1 MYFDQVSL
9 ASTYTGQF
17 VLVTP
22 PPPEFYKPKHSR
34 LCLHCN
40 SYFMVVYVG
49 KYVSRCTSS
58 ICIGTTVFI
67 QYSTRRVLRISV
79 LVGI

>member
-9 ASTYTGQF
+9 ASTYTGQI
-17 VLVTP
+17 VLVTAP
-22 PPPEFYKPKHSR
+22 LPEFYKPKHSR

-49 KYVSRCTSS
+49 
-58 ICIGTTVFI
+58 
-67 QYSTRRVLRISV
+67 STLVDVLFLYALEQLCSYITP
-79 LVGI
+79 LNEFYEFLY